1 MSEQPKLGDARGPAA
16 MAFGVFYPKGY
27 LVAVLEDEARA
38 TAAASD
44 LREGGFADVGTWS
57 GEEVL
62 LNDAKLMSQRSFLQR
77 LESLVASDEKEA
89 VEEYLDSARQGRHF
103 VTVLAPSPEE
113 MTSAATILRRHEAH
127 KMHHY
132 GEQVMT
138 DLSSHPNR

>member
-1 MSEQPKLGDARGPAA
+1 MSEQPNPGEARGPAA
-16 MAFGVFYPKGY
+16 MAFGVYYPKGY
-27 LVAVLEDEARA
+27 LVAVIEDEARA

-62 LNDAKLMSQRSFLQR
+62 INDEKLMRQRSFLQR
-77 LESLVASDEKEA
+77 LESLIASDEKEA
-89 VEEYLDSARQGRHF
+89 VEEYRESARQGRYF

-113 MTSAATILRRHEAH
+113 MTSAASILHRHEAH
-127 KMHHY
+127 KLHHY
-132 GEQVMT
+132 GERVMT